1 VAATHD
7 IIVIGSSAGGIEALQ
22 RVLAPLPVNL
32 PASVF
37 VCQHQANS
45 ERPLLVDVLKRST
58 PLRVGWAAQG
68 ERLEHGRVYV
78 APPDLHMM
86 FADDHLSLRRGPREN
101 FARPSIDRLFRSSA
115 AQHADRTIA
124 VVLTGT
130 MHDGVA
136 GAVAVRDAG
145 GKVIVEDPNTAA
157 FPELPLRTLAALQ
170 PDATLPAEAIATTLL
185 AMIREPVKGQPP
197 PERIVRESELDRTDI
212 ATPEQLDALGSQS
225 PVKCPECNGPLWILG
240 PANARRWRCYVGHA
254 VGSHELLERN
264 RDEIEFSIW
273 STVRAF
279 NERIAALEELGVAAA
294 QRQQLEVA
302 TDYANRA
309 RELRTERDSIQ
320 RVLENMLKLVR

>member
-1 VAATHD
+1 
-7 IIVIGSSAGGIEALQ
+7 
-22 RVLAPLPVNL
+22 
-32 PASVF
+32 
-37 VCQHQANS
+37 
-45 ERPLLVDVLKRST
+45 
-58 PLRVGWAAQG
+58 
-68 ERLEHGRVYV
+68 
-78 APPDLHMM
+78 
-86 FADDHLSLRRGPREN
+86 
-101 FARPSIDRLFRSSA
+101 
-115 AQHADRTIA
+115 
-124 VVLTGT
+124 